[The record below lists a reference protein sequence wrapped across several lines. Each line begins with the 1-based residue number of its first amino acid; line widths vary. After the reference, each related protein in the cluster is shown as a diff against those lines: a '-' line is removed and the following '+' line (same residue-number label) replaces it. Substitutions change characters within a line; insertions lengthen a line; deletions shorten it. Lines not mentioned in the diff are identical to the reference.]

1 MQTFLVDENSRLDV
15 FLAKKL
21 NQSRNQV
28 ALLIEKD
35 CVQVND
41 KIQDKNSFKLKNGDI
56 VSIASLKLCNE
67 IKPQFE
73 VDFDIDVFYNR
84 IIIDAKSILG
94 VLSLDLSRELTVK
107 YGGQNMEFEDILSK
121 YATA

>member
-41 KIQDKNSFKLKNGDI
+41 KIQDKKFI
-56 VSIASLKLCNE
+56 
-67 IKPQFE
+67 
-73 VDFDIDVFYNR
+73 
-84 IIIDAKSILG
+84 
-94 VLSLDLSRELTVK
+94 
-107 YGGQNMEFEDILSK
+107 
-121 YATA
+121 

>member
-73 VDFDIDVFYNR
+73 VDFDIDVLYE
-84 IIIDAKSILG
+84 DEDLL
-94 VLSLDLSRELTVK
+94 VLNKPSNLVVHGASSVK
-107 YGGQNMEFEDILSK
+107 N
-121 YATA
+121 ATLVDW

>member
-56 VSIASLKLCNE
+56 ISIASLKLCNE
-67 IKPQFE
+67 TKPQFE
-73 VDFDIDVFYNR
+73 VDFDKFKILVYNYNF
-84 IIIDAKSILG
+84 ILPTEG
-94 VLSLDLSRELTVK
+94 KFCL
-107 YGGQNMEFEDILSK
+107 Y
-121 YATA
+121 